1 MGMLSNIIKD
11 RLSLKRYR
19 ILLLI
24 ALCVGILLILI
35 SNAGNKE
42 KDADV
47 NHSEDVAVKNLSDD
61 VITEEKLEQILSS
74 AFGVG
79 KIEVFISYKS
89 TDEKLVLKDGD
100 GRGGENTVMYEASSG
115 DEPFVYKSLY
125 AEIEGIIIVCEG
137 GDRTDVKNT
146 IIDAVSAV
154 LEIPLHKVKVLKMK

>member
-19 ILLLI
+19 LLLLI
-24 ALCVGILLILI
+24 ALCVGIFLI
-35 SNAGNKE
+35 SISNME
-42 KDADV
+42 KK
-47 NHSEDVAVKNLSDD
+47 VKNDNINFSEISHEKNFSDD
-61 VITEEKLEQILSS
+61 VITEEKLEKILSS

-79 KIEVFISYKS
+79 EIDIFISYKS

-125 AEIEGIIIVCEG
+125 ADIEGIIIVCEG
-137 GDRTDVKNT
+137 GDRSDVKNT
-146 IIDAVSAV
+146 IADAVASV
-154 LEIPLHKVKVLKMK
+154 LDIPLHKVKVLKMK

>member
-11 RLSLKRYR
+11 RLSLKKYR

-24 ALCVGILLILI
+24 ALCVGMLLLLI
-35 SNAGNKE
+35 SNMGNKA
-42 KDADV
+42 KDA
-47 NHSEDVAVKNLSDD
+47 NEKPSEYVPIEINSEN
-61 VITEEKLEQILSS
+61 VIKEEKLEQILSS
-74 AFGVG
+74 VSGVG
-79 KIEVFISYKS
+79 KIEVFITYKS

-137 GDRTDVKNT
+137 GDRADVKNT
-146 IIDAVSAV
+146 ISDAVSEV